1 MRCRSNL
8 ARRKP
13 VKSILIAP
21 LLGLA
26 FLFPVTAQETGR
38 APAQPA
44 SQQLTPAQQEAATEL
59 NEATRSYLDGHFE
72 DAELHAEKALA
83 LDPSNKTA
91 PLFIAR
97 TLHAQYKPG
106 DQSEANVAIARTA
119 IGAYKRLLIQ
129 DPRSDE
135 AYKAIAYLYGA
146 VKDEELFREWVFRR
160 AVDGSVS
167 DDQRA
172 EAYLV
177 LASRDWDCSFKII
190 ELPSNQTK
198 TLRKRRVEIHY
209 TRPKDPAEYEKAH
222 RCATEGLEMIDAA
235 ITLAPNSEDAWTY
248 KKELLLEL
256 AKLSE
261 MDHDL
266 QLRTE
271 YTNQA
276 SGADRTAE
284 ELRSRKADSRPIKP

>member
-1 MRCRSNL
+1 M
-8 ARRKP
+8 
-13 VKSILIAP
+13 KSILIAQF
-21 LLGLA
+21 LGLA
-26 FLFPVTAQETGR
+26 FLFSVAAQDNGGPTQPPAQRSELTTAQR
-38 APAQPA
+38 
-44 SQQLTPAQQEAATEL
+44 EAIEEL
-59 NEATRSYLDGHFE
+59 NEAAQSYREGHFE
-72 DAELHAEKALA
+72 DAELHAEKALT
-83 LDPSNKTA
+83 LDPANKTA

-97 TLHAQYKPG
+97 TIHAQYKPG
-106 DQSEANVAIARTA
+106 DFSEENVAKARAA
-119 IGAYKRLLIQ
+119 IGAYQRLLIQ

-146 VKDEELFREWVFRR
+146 VKDEDLLREWVFRR

-167 DDQRA
+167 DDKRA

-190 ELPSNQTK
+190 ELPSNKTV
-198 TLRKRRVEIHY
+198 TLRKRGMEIHY
-209 TRPKDPAEYEKAH
+209 TKPKDRAEFEKAQ
-222 RCATEGLEMIDAA
+222 RCANDGLEMIEAA
-235 ITLAPNSEDAWTY
+235 IILAPNSEDAWNY

-266 QLRTE
+266 QLQTE

-276 SGADRTAE
+276 SAAQRTTE
-284 ELRSRKADSRPIKP
+284 ELRSRKAANPAIKP